1 MYVNDERNRDTV
13 LHYLKVLVHLSLTSS
28 WSNYDKPKFW
38 FLFPFSLSF
47 WHLKRLLKNRFS
59 SAQYKRCVNL
69 INDWEERMTRTS
81 LDFVWIV
88 STMLNLNHRLG
99 FHGSTQQMR
108 GPTQYKLNF
117 LCNFE
122 RNQTNHFKTKKLT
135 RAKFKQISNQ
145 KQHNDN
151 QVFQLFNVW

>member
-1 MYVNDERNRDTV
+1 
-13 LHYLKVLVHLSLTSS
+13 
-28 WSNYDKPKFW
+28 
-38 FLFPFSLSF
+38 
-47 WHLKRLLKNRFS
+47 
-59 SAQYKRCVNL
+59 
-69 INDWEERMTRTS
+69 MTRTS

-151 QVFQLFNVW
+151 QVFQLFNVWQRARRFFITHYFLTFVSTHTKCFAKQNRLIAQKIFLNLIITQNVQTKECLIKGAKRR